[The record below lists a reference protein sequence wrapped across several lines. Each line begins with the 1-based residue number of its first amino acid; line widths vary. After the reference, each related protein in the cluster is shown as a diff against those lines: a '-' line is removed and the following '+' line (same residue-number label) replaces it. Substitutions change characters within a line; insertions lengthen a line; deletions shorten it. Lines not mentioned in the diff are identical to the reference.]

1 MASTLVA
8 SRFALRLLPAVTALA
23 TLGLLSGFAMAQG
36 AQPVS
41 RIVTLAPSLT
51 EAVCALGRCAQLVGT
66 DRHSTWPGS
75 VLALPKVGG
84 LEDAQIERI
93 VTLRPNMVLL
103 GPRSRAGERLQALG
117 VPVMTFDARTHADL
131 KRMLLKL
138 GDMLGEPARAAE
150 LVARMEAELDAA
162 AGRMPAALR
171 GRTVYVEVGAGSSAA
186 SEKSFIGETVARLG
200 LVNVVSGDLGLF
212 PTDQPRAAAAPP
224 ARPHHRPARHA
235 GQRRGA
241 ARLECFA
248 RGAPAAA
255 VPAGHRSHGPAVA
268 PRPAPGRG
276 RADAGGLPECLAA
289 PLTFSTETTH
299 LCKPEKSPPPSSP
312 ASWAA
317 ARPRC
322 CATCWPT
329 RRAAASRSSST
340 SSANSAS
347 TANCCAA
354 AASAAT
360 RTAKKTASSM
370 NWPTAACAAPCRKS
384 SRP

>member
-1 MASTLVA
+1 MASTLVT
-8 SRFALRLLPAVTALA
+8 SRSVLRMLPTVSSLAV
-23 TLGLLSGFAMAQG
+23 LGLLSSFAMAQG
-36 AQPVS
+36 TQTVS

-138 GDMLGEPARAAE
+138 GDMLGEPTRASE
-150 LVARMEAELDAA
+150 LVVRMEAELDAA

-200 LVNVVSGDLGLF
+200 LVNVVSGELGLF
-212 PTDQPRAAAAPP
+212 PRINPELLLRRPPDIIIGPRATLSNLAE
-224 ARPHHRPARHA
+224 RPGWSA
-235 GQRRGA
+235 
-241 ARLECFA
+241 L
-248 RGAPAAA
+248 
-255 VPAGHRSHGPAVA
+255 PAVRQRQLCLLDTERMDLLSRPG
-268 PRPAPGRG
+268 PRLGEA
-276 RADAGGLPECLAA
+276 AQMLVECLSAL
-289 PLTFSTETTH
+289 P
-299 LCKPEKSPPPSSP
+299 PVNSP
-312 ASWAA
+312 
-317 ARPRC
+317 R
-322 CATCWPT
+322 
-329 RRAAASRSSST
+329 
-340 SSANSAS
+340 
-347 TANCCAA
+347 
-354 AASAAT
+354 
-360 RTAKKTASSM
+360 
-370 NWPTAACAAPCRKS
+370 
-384 SRP
+384 